1 MSAGLRL
8 RSPRIG
14 NGDKPSTEM
23 PQPTINEQYV
33 NLLDKTEKIGLVP
46 EIKELAEQVEDV
58 AQKLKYKT
66 HELEVLEVL
75 AMESTNENVCELRT
89 QLFTMVKLVHQNEID
104 QLMKIFE
111 NSIGEDSASC
121 GAKPYQMNLMDRAR
135 NWIYRS
141 IERHRKA
148 KQIRRDWR
156 ETLRV

>member
-1 MSAGLRL
+1 MSAGLRSS
-8 RSPRIG
+8 RAG
-14 NGDKPSTEM
+14 HGDRQSGER

-33 NLLDKTEKIGLVP
+33 NLLDKTEKMGLVP
-46 EIKELAEQVEDV
+46 EIKELSEQVEEV
-58 AQKLKYKT
+58 ASKLKYKT

-111 NSIGEDSASC
+111 NSMGEDSESC

-135 NWIYRS
+135 NWIYRR
-141 IERHRKA
+141 IERHRRA
-148 KQIRRDWR
+148 KQIRTDWKNNLRD
-156 ETLRV
+156 